1 MQTIKHFSFLS
12 LLSIILFSFSLSIVS
27 APVYANAGGG
37 GGGGSG
43 ASCSAATAASA
54 AVACDSGAAAAGV
67 AGIGAGGDG
76 DNYYFVVVA
85 TECDDDTVRNHR
97 ETTFPPDVGWRN
109 EGDSKIR
116 VKSQNRAVFATYG
129 RNPSGCL
136 VLVSVEEKALDVTIT
151 R

>member
-27 APVYANAGGG
+27 APVYANAS

-76 DNYYFVVVA
+76 DNYYFVIVT
-85 TECDDDTVRNHR
+85 TECDDDGVRSHR
-97 ETTFPPDVGWRN
+97 ETTFPPNVGWRN